1 MWISE
6 LTEEHLT
13 DDMIDKVLFDGIEDK
28 GQNADCIIV
37 LGSRKAVQYRVP
49 AAVKAYHEGR
59 APKLIVAGAYCCL
72 PLSCG

>member
-6 LTEEHLT
+6 LAEEHLT

-37 LGSRKAVQYRVP
+37 LGSRKAVQYRVQQLLKP
-49 AAVKAYHEGR
+49 ITRGV
-59 APKLIVAGAYCCL
+59 LL
-72 PLSCG
+72 N